1 MKIEARAKINL
12 TLNVTGRRD
21 NGYHD
26 LELIFQPVSLCDTL
40 YIEKK
45 PDQSLAFSCSVKL
58 FENEDNLVCK
68 TYRAMAQRYPQ
79 IGGLSVFLK
88 KRIPSGAGMA
98 GGSTDAAA
106 MIRALDQMYGSR
118 KKKSQFLSARM
129 SRPVFS
135 HRPASGAASGRS
147 LRRSI
152 RILHIRFLC

>member
-12 TLNVTGRRD
+12 TLNVTGCRD

-88 KRIPSGAGMA
+88 KRIPSGAGMEA
-98 GGSTDAAA
+98 
-106 MIRALDQMYGSR
+106 
-118 KKKSQFLSARM
+118 ARM
-129 SRPVFS
+129 
-135 HRPASGAASGRS
+135 
-147 LRRSI
+147 RR
-152 RILHIRFLC
+152 R

>member
-58 FENEDNLVCK
+58 FENEDNLCAK
-68 TYRAMAQRYPQ
+68 PTARWR
-79 IGGLSVFLK
+79 
-88 KRIPSGAGMA
+88 
-98 GGSTDAAA
+98 
-106 MIRALDQMYGSR
+106 
-118 KKKSQFLSARM
+118 SAI
-129 SRPVFS
+129 
-135 HRPASGAASGRS
+135 
-147 LRRSI
+147 RRSAV
-152 RILHIRFLC
+152 CQSS

>member
-12 TLNVTGRRD
+12 TLNVTGCRD

-79 IGGLSVFLK
+79 IGGLGAE
-88 KRIPSGAGMA
+88 KRNRSFSRRGCRGLSSHTGQHRARHRGGAYE
-98 GGSTDAAA
+98 D
-106 MIRALDQMYGSR
+106 RYGFYIFDSCAEAEGIL
-118 KKKSQFLSARM
+118 F
-129 SRPVFS
+129 
-135 HRPASGAASGRS
+135 HGADVPRD
-147 LRRSI
+147 R
-152 RILHIRFLC
+152 

>member
-68 TYRAMAQRYPQ
+68 TYRAM
-79 IGGLSVFLK
+79 
-88 KRIPSGAGMA
+88 
-98 GGSTDAAA
+98 
-106 MIRALDQMYGSR
+106 
-118 KKKSQFLSARM
+118 
-129 SRPVFS
+129 
-135 HRPASGAASGRS
+135 
-147 LRRSI
+147 
-152 RILHIRFLC
+152 